1 MNIDWPFVET
11 LEGRRLSGYV
21 PADRDGAPIGK
32 SGVTIASGCDLGQF
46 SRSEIGALGLTP
58 SLGAKLL
65 PYAGARGTIAQ
76 DLLRANPLRL
86 SPEEADAL
94 EEAVRGRIVAAVTRA
109 YDEVAAEAGA
119 FEKLPPACQTTV
131 CSVAF
136 QYGPHLSTATPRFWR
151 LACAAR
157 DPDDW
162 RLVAAELKNFGDSFP
177 ARRNREAAYL
187 IAGLQAPL
195 GDSAP

>member
-32 SGVTIASGCDLGQF
+32 SGVTVAAGVDLGAL
-46 SRSEIGALGLTP
+46 SRSELGALGLTP
-58 SLGAKLL
+58 SLAAKLL
-65 PYAGARGTIAQ
+65 PYVGARGTIAQ
-76 DLLRANPLRL
+76 DLLRASPLRL

-94 EEAVRGRIVAAVTRA
+94 EEAVRGRIVATVARA

-119 FEKLPPACQTTV
+119 FEKLPPACQTILA
-131 CSVAF
+131 SVSF
-136 QYGPHLSTATPRFWR
+136 QYGPHLSSATPRFWR

-162 RLVAAELKNFGDSFP
+162 RLVAAELDAFGDHYAP
-177 ARRNREAAYL
+177 RRRQEAAYL
-187 IAGLQAPL
+187 RAAL
-195 GDSAP
+195 GSAEAA